1 MRRRDLIKGIAG
13 LAAAWPLAAR
23 ARQTDQ
29 VRRIGVLMNF
39 PSSDP
44 EGGALLAE
52 FTRHLAELGWTEGRN
67 VRIDARCGG
76 SNVDLMRT
84 LAKELVGLQPD
95 VLLATSTPTTAVL
108 ARETQTIP
116 IVFTFVADPIG
127 SRFIANL
134 SRPGGNI
141 TGFSMIEASMASKS
155 LELLREVAPGIKR
168 VAIMFNPDTAPFVN
182 SMVLPV
188 FETAA
193 KSFNI
198 APIAAPVHSDAEIE
212 TVITS
217 LSREPGGALFG
228 GPDTFITNHRA
239 TIISLAAR
247 NRLPAVYGPTVFARD
262 GGFVSYGADF
272 QDNFRRSALYVDKI
286 LRGAKPSELPVTSE
300 IFADY
305 QSQNRPRARSYST
318 ADIARARRRGDRIT
332 VFLLRRVS
340 SLSYL
345 QSVDQDLGGRTGR
358 GRLLTSDQET
368 VLDRVDTPV
377 FDLGID
383 RAEAE

>member
-1 MRRRDLIKGIAG
+1 
-13 LAAAWPLAAR
+13 
-23 ARQTDQ
+23 
-29 VRRIGVLMNF
+29 
-39 PSSDP
+39 
-44 EGGALLAE
+44 
-52 FTRHLAELGWTEGRN
+52 
-67 VRIDARCGG
+67 
-76 SNVDLMRT
+76 
-84 LAKELVGLQPD
+84 
-95 VLLATSTPTTAVL
+95 
-108 ARETQTIP
+108 
-116 IVFTFVADPIG
+116 
-127 SRFIANL
+127 
-134 SRPGGNI
+134 
-141 TGFSMIEASMASKS
+141 MIEASMASKS

-182 SMVLPV
+182 SMVMPV

-286 LRGAKPSELPVTSE
+286 LRGAKPSELPVQMPVKYLLIINLKTAHALGLTVPQTLLAL
-300 IFADY
+300 ADEV
-305 QSQNRPRARSYST
+305 
-318 ADIARARRRGDRIT
+318 I
-332 VFLLRRVS
+332 
-340 SLSYL
+340 
-345 QSVDQDLGGRTGR
+345 
-358 GRLLTSDQET
+358 E
-368 VLDRVDTPV
+368 
-377 FDLGID
+377 
-383 RAEAE
+383 

>member
-1 MRRRDLIKGIAG
+1 MAIHIRRREFIFTLGGA
-13 LAAAWPLAAR
+13 AAAWPLAAR
-23 ARQTDQ
+23 AQQTDQ

-44 EGGALLAE
+44 EGKALLAE

-67 VRIDARCGG
+67 VRIDARWGG

-134 SRPGGNI
+134 SHPGGNI

-182 SMVLPV
+182 SMVMPV

-286 LRGAKPSELPVTSE
+286 LRGAKPSELPVQMPMKYLLIINLKTAHALGLTVPQTLLAL
-300 IFADY
+300 ADEV
-305 QSQNRPRARSYST
+305 
-318 ADIARARRRGDRIT
+318 I
-332 VFLLRRVS
+332 
-340 SLSYL
+340 
-345 QSVDQDLGGRTGR
+345 
-358 GRLLTSDQET
+358 E
-368 VLDRVDTPV
+368 
-377 FDLGID
+377 
-383 RAEAE
+383 